1 MRVSE
6 GTREDVVSRW
16 ISMIGAVALLGASL
30 GGCKDMAEKGEAFQ
44 GTLGVNQREVKTCF
58 EHQRLDDPT
67 LTGKIELAW
76 TVGADGT
83 VSGVDVA
90 SNSTGNEDL
99 AKCVSRRVTQ
109 WQFEGTGE
117 DRQVTHAFTF
127 Q

>member
-1 MRVSE
+1 MGMVLAT
-6 GTREDVVSRW
+6 G
-16 ISMIGAVALLGASL
+16 VAL
-30 GGCKDMAEKGEAFQ
+30 GGCKGMSEKGDAIQ
-44 GTLGVNQREVKTCF
+44 GTIGVNQREVKTCY
-58 EHQRLDDPT
+58 EHQRLDDPA
-67 LTGKIELAW
+67 LAGKIELAF
-76 TVGADGT
+76 TVAADGA

-117 DRQVTHAFTF
+117 ERQLTHAFTF